1 METCLFLFA
10 FIPVSDLWPF
20 CYICLISSPIR
31 QEFGG
36 GSGTH
41 FWTIVCDE
49 EAEAQKK
56 KKAKWLAQGRG
67 NDRFKIL
74 CQWKHPIQSQS
85 WLTNILLRGK
95 KHVLNECNYEFTST
109 KFKTRQNSPIEP
121 RGACTGDKTTKK
133 KKIAVTKVRK
143 ERRESDITQGSSNFW
158 ETDKVLSV
166 QLGGSYTN
174 KEKNT
179 SSPLIDSK
187 IPF

>member
-133 KKIAVTKVRK
+133 KKNRRHKGQ
-143 ERRESDITQGSSNFW
+143 EREEGEWYNTGLQQLLRDRQGFI
-158 ETDKVLSV
+158 
-166 QLGGSYTN
+166 GSTGW
-174 KEKNT
+174 
-179 SSPLIDSK
+179 
-187 IPF
+187 